1 MNNIDTTLFK
11 KDIINNFINNLT
23 EITCSTLANM
33 LAIDYAVRLNSKP
46 EAKKYINTCIL
57 RLKNHLRLRVINDD
71 SFSLALKLFVIL
83 ITPEDE
89 NNQNISEQS
98 QDIVAENLV
107 EMYFGAEKISS
118 EEKLKIKNVFKV
130 LLKEKNFDEII
141 NYAQSHVKL
150 FRTSLRYGINKYK
163 TPNEV
168 NTYIQ
173 QEFSKVLEISS
184 EFTRRNNIFKQTT
197 GKIAGA
203 ACALLVGAISVA
215 TAGAAFSI
223 VVLPVSIFAVKYA
236 PKIGEKIG
244 GLILNNDKAIK
255 LEQNNINQIIA
266 KISNN
271 NENLLSQEKRQN
283 IQKSIITTP
292 TKLNVKLD
300 KKLGHEKHR

>member
-1 MNNIDTTLFK
+1 MYNIDTTLFK
-11 KDIINNFINNLT
+11 KDITNNFINNLT
-23 EITCSTLANM
+23 EITCLTLANM
-33 LAIDYAVRLNSKP
+33 LAIDYTLRLNSKP
-46 EAKKYINTCIL
+46 EAKKYVNTCIL
-57 RLKNHLRLRVINDD
+57 RLKNYLRLRVINDD

-107 EMYFGAEKISS
+107 EMYFGDEKISS

-163 TPNEV
+163 TPNEISV
-168 NTYIQ
+168 YIQ
-173 QEFSKVLEISS
+173 QEFSKVLAISS
-184 EFTRRNNIFKQTT
+184 EFIRKSNVFKQTT

-223 VVLPVSIFAVKYA
+223 VVLPISIFAVKYA

-244 GLILNNDKAIK
+244 ELILNNDKAIK

-271 NENLLSQEKRQN
+271 NENLLSQEKKQN
-283 IQKSIITTP
+283 IQKRIITTP
-292 TKLNVKLD
+292 SKVNVKLD
-300 KKLGHEKHR
+300 KKLRHEKHR

>member
-33 LAIDYAVRLNSKP
+33 LAIDYAIRLNSKP
-46 EAKKYINTCIL
+46 EAKRYINICIL
-57 RLKNHLRLRVINDD
+57 RLKNYLRLRVINDD
-71 SFSLALKLFVIL
+71 SFSLALKLFVIM

-107 EMYFGAEKISS
+107 EVYFGVEKISS
-118 EEKLKIKNVFKV
+118 EEKTKIKNVFKV
-130 LLKEKNFDEII
+130 LIKEKNFDEII
-141 NYAQSHVKL
+141 NYAQSHAKL
-150 FRTSLRYGINKYK
+150 LRTSLRYGINKYK
-163 TPNEV
+163 TPNEISV
-168 NTYIQ
+168 YIQ

-184 EFTRRNNIFKQTT
+184 EFTRRSNFFKQTT

-244 GLILNNDKAIK
+244 ELILNNDKAIK

-292 TKLNVKLD
+292 IKLNIKLD
-300 KKLGHEKHR
+300 KKLGNEKHR

>member
-33 LAIDYAVRLNSKP
+33 LAIDYAIRLNSKP
-46 EAKKYINTCIL
+46 EAKRYINICIS
-57 RLKNHLRLRVINDD
+57 RLKNYLRLRVINDD
-71 SFSLALKLFVIL
+71 SFSLALKLFVIM

-107 EMYFGAEKISS
+107 EVYFGVEKISS
-118 EEKLKIKNVFKV
+118 EEKTKIKNVFKV
-130 LLKEKNFDEII
+130 LIKEKNFDEII
-141 NYAQSHVKL
+141 NYTQSYAKL

-163 TPNEV
+163 TPNEISV
-168 NTYIQ
+168 YIQ

-184 EFTRRNNIFKQTT
+184 EFTRRSNFFKQTT

-203 ACALLVGAISVA
+203 ACALLVGAISVV

-244 GLILNNDKAIK
+244 ELILNNDKAIK
-255 LEQNNINQIIA
+255 LGHNNINQIIA

-292 TKLNVKLD
+292 IKLNIKLD
-300 KKLGHEKHR
+300 KKLGNEKHR

>member
-33 LAIDYAVRLNSKP
+33 LAIDYAIRLNSKP
-46 EAKKYINTCIL
+46 EAKRYINTCIS
-57 RLKNHLRLRVINDD
+57 RLKNYLRLRVINDD
-71 SFSLALKLFVIL
+71 SFSLALKLFVIM

-107 EMYFGAEKISS
+107 EIYFGAEKISS
-118 EEKLKIKNVFKV
+118 EEKAKIKNVFKV
-130 LLKEKNFDEII
+130 LLKEKNDEII
-141 NYAQSHVKL
+141 NYAQSHAKL

-163 TPNEV
+163 TPNEI

-184 EFTRRNNIFKQTT
+184 EFTRRNNLFKQTT

-283 IQKSIITTP
+283 IQKSIVTTP
-292 TKLNVKLD
+292 TKLNIKLD